1 MLKEGANVL
10 LLDEPTNDLDVNT
23 LRALEEGLENF
34 AGCAVVISHDRWFLD
49 RIATHILAFEGDSQ
63 VTYFEGNY
71 SEYEEAR
78 KKRLGNDITPKRIKY
93 KKLQ

>member
-1 MLKEGANVL
+1 
-10 LLDEPTNDLDVNT
+10 
-23 LRALEEGLENF
+23 
-34 AGCAVVISHDRWFLD
+34 
-49 RIATHILAFEGDSQ
+49 LAFEGDSQ